1 MRIITFFLI
10 LFFETHACFA
20 QPVAIQN
27 IAKQASTSKM
37 KKNLFFLAS
46 DKMEGR
52 LMASKGDTLASL
64 FIAGEF
70 KNAQLYAPYKNGR
83 NYFQEITAYKKEDSG
98 SLSIARSTYAVNEGW
113 ISLSEVPVNLKE
125 VEVVFTNYDN
135 MDSMMAMLSGKDI
148 KNKAIVIN
156 GDAQFNSLRNRTLDS
171 VSQILRGR
179 GASAMVWYH
188 PIINE
193 IFASMKAQFLPTY
206 QTKIFDGEVG
216 QELPNIILNN
226 EKINKLL
233 EADKVQ
239 MNEDG
244 SVSNS
249 TGQTIFILKNRL
261 TLIYRQ
267 QLIPVKAPNVIGLLK
282 GRDTTLPCIVIS
294 AHHDHD
300 GRDGK
305 DIYYGAV
312 DNASGTAAMIEIAA
326 MMNKAAQKGLR
337 PKRSIIFASFTGE
350 ERGLLGSRYYV
361 EHPVYP
367 INKTKAI
374 LNIDMLGR
382 VDTFYSGKRADS
394 NYAYILVVDTL
405 NAGLRNALYKA
416 NSYVNLKLDTYY
428 EQPKY
433 MKRRLTGSDQY
444 PFYLKGVPF
453 IRIDCGFSVDYHK
466 PSDTPDKINYGLLTR
481 QTQLAFLTL
490 WNLANE

>member
-1 MRIITFFLI
+1 MRIITFLLLLSFA
-10 LFFETHACFA
+10 THACFA

-27 IAKQASTSKM
+27 IAKQISTSKM
-37 KKNLFFLAS
+37 KKNLYYLAS

-70 KNAQLYAPYKNGR
+70 KNAQLYAPYTNGK
-83 NYFQEITAYKKEDSG
+83 NYFQEITAYKKLDSG
-98 SLSIARSTYAVNEGW
+98 SLSIARSTYPVYDGW
-113 ISLSEVPVNLKE
+113 ISLTEVAVDLNDI
-125 VEVVFTNYDN
+125 EVVFTNYDN
-135 MDSMMAMLSGKDI
+135 MDSMMAMLSGQDL
-148 KNKAIVIN
+148 KNKAILIN
-156 GDAQFNSLRNRTLDS
+156 GNAQLKCLQNGTLDS
-171 VSQILRGR
+171 ISQILRSR
-179 GASAMVWYH
+179 GATAMVWYH
-188 PIINE
+188 PIIKK
-193 IFASMKAQFLPTY
+193 IFSSIQAQFLPTY
-206 QTKIFDGEVG
+206 QSQISHSEGAPD
-216 QELPNIILNN
+216 LPNIILNN
-226 EKINKLL
+226 DKINKLL
-233 EADKVQ
+233 EADKIQ
-239 MNEDG
+239 MNEGG
-244 SVSNS
+244 SIVDSLARR
-249 TGQTIFILKNRL
+249 IFILKNRL
-261 TLIYRQ
+261 SVTWRQ
-267 QLIPVKAPNVIGLLK
+267 YFEPVQAPNVIGLLK
-282 GRDTTLPCIVIS
+282 GKNTTLSCIVIS

-300 GRDGK
+300 GRNGK

-312 DNASGTAAMIEIAA
+312 DNASGTVAMIEIAA
-326 MMNKAAQKGLR
+326 MLNKAAQNGLR

-350 ERGLLGSRYYV
+350 ERGKLGSQYYV
-361 EHPVYP
+361 EHPVFP
-367 INKTKAI
+367 ISKTKAI

-382 VDTFYSGKRADS
+382 VDTFYSGIRADS

-428 EQPKY
+428 EQPQN

-453 IRIDCGFSVDYHK
+453 VRIDCGFSIDYHK